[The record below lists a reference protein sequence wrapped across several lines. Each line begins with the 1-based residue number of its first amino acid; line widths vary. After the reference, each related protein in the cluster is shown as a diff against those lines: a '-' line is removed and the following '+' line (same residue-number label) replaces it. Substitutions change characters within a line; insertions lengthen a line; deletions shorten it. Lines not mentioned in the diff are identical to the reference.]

1 MKKKNSILLAV
12 LVTAVLVMSPAW
24 VPQDGKRDIQA
35 ILIKVINDVE
45 KSAPTKGFTKAVTY
59 DQLKTGYE
67 IRTQAKSVAVIKFM
81 DDSKLVVREKSLAT
95 ISGKV
100 EGKQILDRNVYMAKG
115 GIQFNVKKGE
125 KEQFRFTSPISVA
138 SIRGTAGD
146 WGQTDSLTKYVMW
159 NGLLNLLSTMSN
171 RSEDVGT
178 GQTGTTDING
188 NINVRQ
194 STKKEQDDA
203 QDSGEDSG
211 KTKHQMR
218 IKGEDKDGKERT
230 VILEWEE

>member
-1 MKKKNSILLAV
+1 
-12 LVTAVLVMSPAW
+12 
-24 VPQDGKRDIQA
+24 
-35 ILIKVINDVE
+35 
-45 KSAPTKGFTKAVTY
+45 VTY

-203 QDSGEDSG
+203 QDSGEDSD
-211 KTKHQMR
+211 KTRHQLK